1 MQKADQANPWDAT
14 VTKGT
19 SKQMYEVVD
28 GDVAVLLRSLRNH
41 TFQRED
47 DLKVSVCKHLERDDD
62 FEYVW
67 EHVRNT
73 GLITLRKAGAT
84 LTSDGEEWLDSFDSE
99 LSVEDED
106 TSSDDKPKKPYEVS
120 KLKMEPKHLSVFQAL
135 RKIQKK
141 EIDLNPE
148 FQRAFVWDEVKQSR
162 LIESVLIRI
171 PLPAFYLDATNKTN
185 WSVVDGLQRLT
196 TLYRYC
202 REESFGLTGIQF
214 LDELKGKRF
223 SELPPEYRVLIE
235 DDTQLLFYNLMP
247 GTPVEAKFTIFSRV
261 NTGGMQLTAQ
271 EIRHALNQGKITK
284 LLAKIA
290 TGKTFRSV
298 TGGVVESLRMSDR
311 ELVLRALAFM
321 HLGVDAYRGY
331 NELDAFL
338 LHAMT
343 ELNKCT
349 DDVLEELENDFN
361 KSLDKIYTIFGRYS
375 FRKFTE
381 RNGRRSPFNKALFEV
396 WVTAARSKSLRQLTS
411 SKSAI
416 IDAFIGLINTSPTFL
431 RSISSST
438 GSYSAVSSRFSKI
451 QELLDEACA

>member
-1 MQKADQANPWDAT
+1 MTEERKNTRSYDP
-14 VTKGT
+14 
-19 SKQMYEVVD
+19 VD
-28 GDVAVLLRSLRNH
+28 GDVAALLRSLRNH
-41 TFQRED
+41 TFQSPR
-47 DLKVSVCKHLERDDD
+47 DLEISVSRHLESDESFGGLLD
-62 FEYVW
+62 
-67 EHVRNT
+67 HVQGN
-73 GLITLRKAGAT
+73 GLVEVANAGLTL
-84 LTSDGEEWLDSFDSE
+84 SVDGEKWLDSFGDE
-99 LSVEDED
+99 LAVEEED
-106 TSSDDKPKKPYEVS
+106 TSSDERPKKPYEVA

-135 RKIQKK
+135 RKIEKQ

-148 FQRAFVWDEVKQSR
+148 FQRAFVWDVVKQSR

-171 PLPAFYLDATNKTN
+171 PLPAFYLDATNKVN

-202 REESFGLTGIQF
+202 REESFGLAGVQF
-214 LDELKGKRF
+214 LTELKGKKF
-223 SELPPEYRVLIE
+223 SELPPEYQVLIE

-271 EIRHALNQGKITK
+271 EIRHALNQGKITR
-284 LLAKIA
+284 LLARIA
-290 TGKTFRSV
+290 SGNTFRSI

-321 HLGVDAYRGY
+321 HLGVESYREFS
-331 NELDAFL
+331 ELDAFL

-343 ELNKCT
+343 ELNKCSDKT
-349 DDVLEELENDFN
+349 LQALEADFN
-361 KSLDKIYTIFGRYS
+361 SSLQKIYSLFGRYS

-396 WVTAARSKSLRQLTS
+396 WVVAVRSKSA
-411 SKSAI
+411 KSLSTAKEQI
-416 IDAFIGLINTSPTFL
+416 LDAFIELINTSPTFL

-438 GSYSAVSSRFSKI
+438 GSYSAVSMRFSKL
-451 QELLDEACA
+451 QELLDKAC